1 MRVALA
7 IAALFALA
15 ACSPPTPQGGPTD
28 PSAADAAQTDPLA
41 LALEPTLAEEI
52 GRPVT
57 LAVLVSRTDGDWGWI
72 VAQPWTPEGAA
83 LDWSQT
89 NLAERAGQGMLDGS
103 GRTYA
108 LLRRQDGEWRVIDHA
123 VGPTDVAWAD
133 WPQRHGAPASL
144 FEMPTD

>member
-1 MRVALA
+1 
-7 IAALFALA
+7 
-15 ACSPPTPQGGPTD
+15 
-28 PSAADAAQTDPLA
+28 
-41 LALEPTLAEEI
+41 
-52 GRPVT
+52 
-57 LAVLVSRTDGDWGWI
+57 
-72 VAQPWTPEGAA
+72 
-83 LDWSQT
+83 
-89 NLAERAGQGMLDGS
+89 MLDGS